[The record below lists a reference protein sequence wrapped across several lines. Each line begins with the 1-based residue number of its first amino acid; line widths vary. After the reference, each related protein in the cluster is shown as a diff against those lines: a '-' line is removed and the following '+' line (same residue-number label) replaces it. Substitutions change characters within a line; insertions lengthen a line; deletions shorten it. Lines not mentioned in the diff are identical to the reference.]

1 MVINLVLLARP
12 TINQFSLSLSLSLSL
27 FRSTNTHNILV
38 HAIAVHCNTHSRL
51 ERDLAN
57 ECCPLHSVLRYT
69 QPFRLPLVSSAP
81 EA

>member
-12 TINQFSLSLSLSLSL
+12 TINQFSLSL

>member
-12 TINQFSLSLSLSLSL
+12 TINQFSLSLSLSL
-27 FRSTNTHNILV
+27 FRSTNTHNI

-69 QPFRLPLVSSAP
+69 QPFRLPLVCSAP
-81 EA
+81 GSEA